1 MFYPACLT
9 YLFYVHVGCRLEF
22 HYGEDRF
29 ICLKNNLGKTAFG
42 IRYIGY
48 SISQLDNLDKDN
60 YQLISIKKKYITY
73 CQCPSEE
80 RPQSLSKLNTNVR
93 VKRTAITQ
101 EKMVTP
107 LKKSAFGSS
116 VVVQK
121 ISMSKCIRMHT
132 HAANRNI

>member
-48 SISQLDNLDKDN
+48 SVSQLDNLDKDN
-60 YQLISIKKKYITY
+60 YQLISIKKNISLTVNVHR
-73 CQCPSEE
+73 EE
-80 RPQSLSKLNTNVR
+80 RPHSLSKLNTNVR

-107 LKKSAFGSS
+107 LKKSASESS
-116 VVVQK
+116 VVIQ
-121 ISMSKCIRMHT
+121 
-132 HAANRNI
+132 